1 MKDGK
6 IQIALIGA
14 GRAGMIHAVNFKHA
28 VDGAELYAIADAN
41 EQAAAEAAK
50 KLEVARFSSDYK
62 IFLNDDAV
70 DAVIV
75 VTPTK
80 FHCEIVCEAAAAG
93 KHILCEKP
101 MAMDEFECDVMAQ
114 AAKIIEESG
123 QVDLIDINMGCPVSK
138 IVKSGG
144 GAALMKDPEKAEK
157 IVQRV
162 VEAVQLPVGVKFR
175 LGWDGDSLNYLDFG
189 KRMQQAGVSFVTLHA
204 RTRQQFY
211 AGHADWNAFEKLKK
225 VLTIPVIAN
234 GDIRTSAQAK
244 KVLSETGVD
253 AVMIG
258 RGLLGKP
265 WALAECR
272 TGLKNGVFNKM
283 DDISQ
288 VVLDHFHKMEKYY
301 GHKAVFIA
309 RKHIGWYSSGM
320 TGASA
325 FRDRVNQI
333 TQTAE
338 LLSLIRD
345 FFGRQT

>member
-1 MKDGK
+1 MIPDDLK
-6 IQIALIGA
+6 IASLRIAPVVGA
-14 GRAGMIHAVNFKHA
+14 
-28 VDGAELYAIADAN
+28 
-41 EQAAAEAAK
+41 
-50 KLEVARFSSDYK
+50 
-62 IFLNDDAV
+62 
-70 DAVIV
+70 
-75 VTPTK
+75 
-80 FHCEIVCEAAAAG
+80 
-93 KHILCEKP
+93 P
-101 MAMDEFECDVMAQ
+101 MAGVTDEPMREMIRQFGTELLFTEMILAASLVHAHKKTQKMALCAQTDRPVGVQIEGTDPDVMAQ

-162 VEAVQLPVGVKFR
+162 VEAVHLPVGVKFR

-309 RKHIGWYSSGM
+309 RKHTGWYSSGM

-333 TQTAE
+333 TQTVE